1 MSEIPDRPVNQPDS
15 APKAG
20 KFTAETLQ
28 KAEAELAQYIGAIAK
43 VIVKRAA
50 AKARFESEL
59 YILIADEIKDPD
71 ERRGFIRKAIS
82 ASERR

>member
-1 MSEIPDRPVNQPDS
+1 MSEIPGKPGNQ
-15 APKAG
+15 AQGETKAG
-20 KFTAETLQ
+20 MFTTETLQ
-28 KAEAELAQYIGAIAK
+28 RAETELAQYIGAIAK

-50 AKARFESEL
+50 AKARFEAEL
-59 YILIADEIKDPD
+59 YILIADEIKDPV

>member
-1 MSEIPDRPVNQPDS
+1 MSEIPGKPVNGPDGE
-15 APKAG
+15 PKAG
-20 KFTAETLQ
+20 MFTLETLQ
-28 KAEAELAQYIGAIAK
+28 KAEAELAQYIGAVAK

-50 AKARFESEL
+50 AKARFEAEL
-59 YILIADEIKDPD
+59 YILIADEIKDPV

>member
-1 MSEIPDRPVNQPDS
+1 MSEIPGKPGNRPDGDS
-15 APKAG
+15 QAG

-28 KAEAELAQYIGAIAK
+28 KAETELAQYIGAVAK
-43 VIVKRAA
+43 VIVRRAA
-50 AKARFESEL
+50 AKARFEAEL
-59 YILIADEIKDPD
+59 YILIADEIKDPV